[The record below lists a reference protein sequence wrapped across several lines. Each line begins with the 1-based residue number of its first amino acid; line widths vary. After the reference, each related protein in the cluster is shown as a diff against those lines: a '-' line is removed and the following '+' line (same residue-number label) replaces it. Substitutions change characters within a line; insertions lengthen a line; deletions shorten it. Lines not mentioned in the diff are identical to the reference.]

1 MNDISKEEIEE
12 RLRALVN
19 NKAADLHF
27 IPEELMQWGG
37 DAMVDE
43 QTKITNIVFHTV
55 KVPDEWKCGAIVK
68 LQKKKGSL
76 CDRDHWRGIT
86 LLIITRIMLCRVL
99 LQKLQK
105 NTDAKLREEKAGFRH
120 GRFCNEQLFTPHN
133 IIEQSLEYCK
143 PLIINYVDFTKAF
156 DSIYHPTLWKIIKI
170 YGIHKS
176 TLISFRSYIPTLD
189 VVSKHVLVSLIISK

>member
-1 MNDISKEEIEE
+1 MDDDINNVTDDDDTSMNDISKEEIEE

-68 LQKKKGSL
+68 LQKKKEA
-76 CDRDHWRGIT
+76 CVIV
-86 LLIITRIMLCRVL
+86 IIG
-99 LQKLQK
+99 
-105 NTDAKLREEKAGFRH
+105 E
-120 GRFCNEQLFTPHN
+120 
-133 IIEQSLEYCK
+133 
-143 PLIINYVDFTKAF
+143 
-156 DSIYHPTLWKIIKI
+156 
-170 YGIHKS
+170 
-176 TLISFRSYIPTLD
+176 
-189 VVSKHVLVSLIISK
+189 VSLF